1 MSKPRGS
8 DYIPLSVDINGIT
21 IPAYLL
27 APGSGRSAYHV
38 RWQLGGCW
46 RKRSTKQTVLHEAKR
61 VGADIVRG
69 KSLDDHMPFAPLSF
83 ERFVMVQEKHYAQKA
98 DQRKANKTLKKFHAV
113 WENFKRFNREV
124 LKSRIRTIQEVT
136 DQVAMAYLEWL
147 LKQDAAA
154 YGIHSKFSS
163 LGAAWNRVRRDH
175 QKTKRTISESEKV
188 DRNPWEA
195 ISEELPELPVI
206 EPVQV
211 DLNGGEFQKLHGAF
225 NGRPAAQM
233 LLVVSEWA
241 AGRLEE
247 ITHCQWD
254 WIDDCGYIDI
264 PDDMAKWGKGR
275 VIRIPLAILYR
286 LRELRVPD
294 STLVFAEFREEYRRT
309 SRHGKRMLETTA
321 ERLYETVG
329 KHISRAA
336 KRLGLEGMSHHA
348 LRRTAM
354 ELSDQGEEIKATD
367 ESSRN
372 LCTTTKNKE
381 GFYVRKSHGR
391 TFYLR
396 ADRLYSG
403 LSLALLH
410 YPSVAEIMM
419 VEDRFKPQPAE
430 PAKEKVR
437 RLLEEMESLS
447 AEEALELERQRAT
460 RKQRRRGG

>member
-1 MSKPRGS
+1 M
-8 DYIPLSVDINGIT
+8 
-21 IPAYLL
+21 
-27 APGSGRSAYHV
+27 
-38 RWQLGGCW
+38 
-46 RKRSTKQTVLHEAKR
+46 
-61 VGADIVRG
+61 
-69 KSLDDHMPFAPLSF
+69 
-83 ERFVMVQEKHYAQKA
+83 
-98 DQRKANKTLKKFHAV
+98 
-113 WENFKRFNREV
+113 
-124 LKSRIRTIQEVT
+124 
-136 DQVAMAYLEWL
+136 
-147 LKQDAAA
+147 
-154 YGIHSKFSS
+154 
-163 LGAAWNRVRRDH
+163 RRDH
-175 QKTKRTISESEKV
+175 PRTKKTITDSEKV

-195 ISEELPELPVI
+195 VWGELPELPDI

-211 DLNGGEFQKLHGAF
+211 DLEGDEFQKLHGAF
-225 NGRPAAQM
+225 NGRPTAQM

-254 WIDDCGYIDI
+254 WIDDRGYIDI

-275 VIRIPLAILYR
+275 VVRLPLGVLHR
-286 LRELRVPD
+286 LKELRVPG
-294 STLVFAEFREEYRRT
+294 STLVFAGFREEYRRT

-336 KRLGLEGMSHHA
+336 KQLGLEGVSHHA

-372 LCTTTKNKE
+372 LGTTTKNKD

-410 YPSVAEIMM
+410 YPAVAELMM
-419 VEDRFKPQPAE
+419 VEDRFKPQPDE
-430 PAKEKVR
+430 PAKKKVQ

-447 AEEALELERQRAT
+447 AEEVLELERQKAE
-460 RKQRRRGG
+460 RRRKKG